1 MSRLL
6 TVGGQKCA
14 SKSERRLG
22 ASALRRPCTSARAAP
37 SAYQSRC
44 CGEGVSRVPTC
55 KILSRG
61 HLRKCLQT
69 QRYTVKF
76 MLTVIR
82 EPCSSLQNI
91 VQPATTWQA
100 PQLHSKVGW
109 RKNSPPA
116 TQRGV
121 PAISDIFTCKIC
133 PHTVVPPRLGL
144 RLGESVPFL

>member
-1 MSRLL
+1 MRCGVPVTLL
-6 TVGGQKCA
+6 
-14 SKSERRLG
+14 ER
-22 ASALRRPCTSARAAP
+22 PP

-91 VQPATTWQA
+91 VQPTTTWQA
-100 PQLHSKVGW
+100 PQLRSKVGW
-109 RKNSPPA
+109 RKELPPA
-116 TQRGV
+116 TQRGTS
-121 PAISDIFTCKIC
+121 AISANFTCKILSPLC
-133 PHTVVPPRLGL
+133 MGSTKGDPVLGELMKGHPRLK
-144 RLGESVPFL
+144 